1 LRASSKID
9 KRHIVPLKKYIW
21 SVAKRLTHN
30 EILYFGY
37 RILESN
43 PTALYAL
50 RVKFPFVFIDE
61 FQDTNPLQTL
71 LIKLIGQK
79 STMIGVVG
87 DVAQSIYSFQG
98 ARPSDFKTFAVA
110 DNFL

>member
-1 LRASSKID
+1 MCGQLSK
-9 KRHIVPLKKYIW
+9 K
-21 SVAKRLTHN
+21 LTHN

-43 PTALYAL
+43 PTAAYSI
-50 RVKFPFVFIDE
+50 RVKFPFMFVDE

-71 LIKLIGQK
+71 IVKLIGQK
-79 STMIGVVG
+79 STIIGIVG

-98 ARPSDFKTFAVA
+98 ARQLTSRI
-110 DNFL
+110 FLLKEIAS